1 MKELIIGLVGN
12 PNCGKTTLFNRL
24 TGARQRVGNWPGVTV
39 DRKSGSC
46 RCGDRRL
53 AVIDTPGIYALAA
66 ASLDEQVTRDFL
78 LSGEADLVVNI
89 IDAANIE
96 RNLYLTS
103 QLLEMGVPLVVA
115 LNMIDVAEERRLT
128 IDVAGLATRLGCP
141 VVAMTASRNQGVDE
155 LKQVLLET
163 AGRVRTPP
171 REVVMPA
178 AVIAARDSLAASLRA
193 SGLAADLDG
202 RWLALKLLEGDEQVE
217 DTLVPHPEIGE
228 QAALLRARIEAAEGE
243 EADIVIASARYA
255 FISALTSDVV
265 ENRGEASASLS
276 DRIDRVVLSRVFGL
290 PIFLVAMYLV
300 FLFTINLGGAFIDF
314 FDQLAGA
321 LFVDGFA
328 ALLTALN
335 GPDWLVAVLAT
346 GIGGGLQTMATFI
359 PPIGCM
365 FLCLSLLEDSGYMA
379 RAAFVMDRFMR
390 LIGLPGKAFVPLLVG
405 FGCNVPAIMAAR
417 TLDSRR
423 DRVLTVMMAPF
434 MSCGARLPVYAL
446 FAAAFFPTGGQN
458 LVFALYLIG
467 IGFAVFTGLVLKNT
481 LLRGEVAP
489 FVMEM
494 PPYHLPSLTSV
505 VLRAYERMQAF
516 LFKAGRILVPV
527 IMVLSLLNS
536 LGTDGSFGNENT
548 ERSALAAVSRQ
559 ITPVLAPMG
568 VSADN
573 WPATVGLF
581 TGIFAK
587 EAVVGT
593 LDALYTGMG
602 GPAEGAEEE
611 PFSLWPAIA
620 GAFAT
625 VPANL
630 VGVLD
635 TLVDPLGLSIGEVA
649 DRDLAAAEQGVT
661 TATFGSM
668 VTLFGSRSAAF
679 SYLLFVLLY
688 FPCSAAI
695 AAVYRETGPGWTL
708 FAGAWTTGLAYLAA
722 SVFYQ
727 AVNFAA
733 RPQYALTVIGV
744 GLAALVLSVVLMYL
758 AGVVAAARRRQPA
771 LGATRVGLADSRSGG
786 GPWT

>member
-1 MKELIIGLVGN
+1 MKELTIGLVGN

-115 LNMIDVAEERRLT
+115 LNMMDVAEERRLT
-128 IDVAGLATRLGCP
+128 IDVAGLAARLGCP

-163 AGRVRTPP
+163 AGRVRTQP

-178 AVIAARDSLAASLRA
+178 AVTAARDSLAASLRA
-193 SGLAADLDG
+193 AGLAADLDG

-217 DTLVPHPEIGE
+217 DTLVSHPEIGE
-228 QAALLRARIEAAEGE
+228 QAALLRARIEAVERE

-265 ENRGEASASLS
+265 ANRGEVSASLS

-328 ALLTALN
+328 ALLTTLHA
-335 GPDWLVAVLAT
+335 PDWLVAVLAT

-423 DRVLTVMMAPF
+423 DRILTVMMAPF

-467 IGFAVFTGLVLKNT
+467 IGFAVFTGLVLKHT

-494 PPYHLPSLTSV
+494 PPYHLPSVTSV
-505 VLRAYERMQAF
+505 VLRACERMQSF

-527 IMVLSLLNS
+527 IMVLALLNS
-536 LGTDGSFGNENT
+536 LGTDGGFGNENT

-668 VTLFGSRSAAF
+668 VTLFGSWSAAF

-758 AGVVAAARRRQPA
+758 AGVVAAGRRRQPA
-771 LGATRVGLADSRSGG
+771 LGTTRVGFADNRSGG

>member
-193 SGLAADLDG
+193 AGLAADLDG

-228 QAALLRARIEAAEGE
+228 QAALLRARIEAVEGE

-265 ENRGEASASLS
+265 ANRGEVSASLS

-328 ALLTALN
+328 ALLTTLHA
-335 GPDWLVAVLAT
+335 PDWLVAVLAT

>member
-163 AGRVRTPP
+163 AGRVRTQP

-193 SGLAADLDG
+193 AGLAADLDG

-328 ALLTALN
+328 ALLTALHA
-335 GPDWLVAVLAT
+335 PDWLVAVLAT

-467 IGFAVFTGLVLKNT
+467 IGFAVFTGLVLKHT

-494 PPYHLPSLTSV
+494 PPYHLPSVTSV
-505 VLRAYERMQAF
+505 VLRACERMQAF

>member
-1 MKELIIGLVGN
+1 
-12 PNCGKTTLFNRL
+12 
-24 TGARQRVGNWPGVTV
+24 
-39 DRKSGSC
+39 
-46 RCGDRRL
+46 
-53 AVIDTPGIYALAA
+53 
-66 ASLDEQVTRDFL
+66 
-78 LSGEADLVVNI
+78 
-89 IDAANIE
+89 
-96 RNLYLTS
+96 
-103 QLLEMGVPLVVA
+103 
-115 LNMIDVAEERRLT
+115 
-128 IDVAGLATRLGCP
+128 
-141 VVAMTASRNQGVDE
+141 
-155 LKQVLLET
+155 
-163 AGRVRTPP
+163 
-171 REVVMPA
+171 MPA

-193 SGLAADLDG
+193 AGLAADLDG

-217 DTLVPHPEIGE
+217 DTLVSHPEIGE
-228 QAALLRARIEAAEGE
+228 QAALLRARIEAVEGE

-265 ENRGEASASLS
+265 ANRGEVSASLS

-328 ALLTALN
+328 ALLTALHA
-335 GPDWLVAVLAT
+335 PDWLVAVLAT

-467 IGFAVFTGLVLKNT
+467 IGFAVFTGLVLKHT

-494 PPYHLPSLTSV
+494 PPYHLPSVTSV

>member
-1 MKELIIGLVGN
+1 MKELTIGLVGN

-78 LSGEADLVVNI
+78 LSGETDLVVNI

-103 QLLEMGVPLVVA
+103 QLLEMRVPLVVA
-115 LNMIDVAEERRLT
+115 LNMMDVAEERRLT
-128 IDVAGLATRLGCP
+128 IDVAGLAARLGCP

-163 AGRVRTPP
+163 AGRVRTQP
-171 REVVMPA
+171 REVGMPA

-217 DTLVPHPEIGE
+217 DLLAAHPEIGE

-265 ENRGEASASLS
+265 ANRGEVSASLS
-276 DRIDRVVLSRVFGL
+276 DRIDRVVLSRMFGL

-328 ALLTALN
+328 ALLTTLHA
-335 GPDWLVAVLAT
+335 PDWLVAVLAT
-346 GIGGGLQTMATFI
+346 GIGGGLQTMTTFI

-423 DRVLTVMMAPF
+423 DRILTVMMAPF

-446 FAAAFFPTGGQN
+446 FAAAFFPAGGQN
-458 LVFALYLIG
+458 LVFALYLTG
-467 IGFAVFTGLVLKNT
+467 IGFAVFTGLVLKHT

-494 PPYHLPSLTSV
+494 PPYHLPSVTSV
-505 VLRAYERMQAF
+505 VLRACERMQAF

-527 IMVLSLLNS
+527 IMVLALLNS

-602 GPAEGAEEE
+602 GRAEGAEEE
-611 PFSLWPAIA
+611 PFSFWPAIA

-708 FAGAWTTGLAYLAA
+708 FTGAWTTGLAYLAA

-758 AGVVAAARRRQPA
+758 AGVVAAGRRRQPA
-771 LGATRVGLADSRSGG
+771 LGTTRVGLADSRSGG

>member
-1 MKELIIGLVGN
+1 MKELTIGLVGN

-163 AGRVRTPP
+163 AGRVRTQP

-193 SGLAADLDG
+193 AGLAADLDG

-328 ALLTALN
+328 ALLTALHA
-335 GPDWLVAVLAT
+335 PDWLVAVLAT

>member
-12 PNCGKTTLFNRL
+12 PNCGKTTLFNRW

-163 AGRVRTPP
+163 AGRVRTQP

-178 AVIAARDSLAASLRA
+178 AVIAARDSLAASLKA
-193 SGLAADLDG
+193 AGLATDLDG

-328 ALLTALN
+328 ALLTALHA
-335 GPDWLVAVLAT
+335 PDWLVAVLAT

-602 GPAEGAEEE
+602 GPAEGAEGE

-649 DRDLAAAEQGVT
+649 DRDLAAEEQGVT

>member
-193 SGLAADLDG
+193 AGLAADLDG

-328 ALLTALN
+328 ALLTALHA
-335 GPDWLVAVLAT
+335 PDWLVAVLAT

-467 IGFAVFTGLVLKNT
+467 IGFAVFTGLVLKHT

-494 PPYHLPSLTSV
+494 PPYHLPSVTSV
-505 VLRAYERMQAF
+505 VLRACERMQAF

>member
-193 SGLAADLDG
+193 AGLAADLDG

-328 ALLTALN
+328 ALLTALHA
-335 GPDWLVAVLAT
+335 PDWLVAVLAT